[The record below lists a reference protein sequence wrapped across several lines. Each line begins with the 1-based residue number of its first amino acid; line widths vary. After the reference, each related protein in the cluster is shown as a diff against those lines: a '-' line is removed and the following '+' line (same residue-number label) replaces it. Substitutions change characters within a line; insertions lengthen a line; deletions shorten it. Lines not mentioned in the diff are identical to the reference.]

1 MMRIELIQKRNPPSP
16 PSLHHHTPHLL
27 RPSDSQNQTPNKDR
41 RPSDLTVVGL
51 MAVSGTNAV
60 DYPLDDMNNSTRC
73 CRRGGSNQDPPV
85 GDGEEEVD
93 AEKKPTVATNRR
105 LGYSYGA
112 ETSGGSGS
120 FSLSPSSHQGH
131 WCEEDKL
138 FPLKKR
144 RASFTCKLRASTA
157 SDEEQ
162 KKGIR
167 ETPRNTE
174 KSSVEYD
181 YESENEEEQEDDAV
195 EKYEA
200 KKAEC
205 GEGGKTPVA
214 NSNLLCRRNSGN
226 GWRCNRPTVL
236 GHSLCEYHLSSA
248 RMRNRNYVR
257 TRNPPKNKINKFKKV
272 FTGLYLEEEE
282 DFNDKGFE
290 KRGVMKARS
299 ISSLLS
305 QTVPKYTNT
314 RNVEI

>member
-1 MMRIELIQKRNPPSP
+1 
-16 PSLHHHTPHLL
+16 
-27 RPSDSQNQTPNKDR
+27 
-41 RPSDLTVVGL
+41 
-51 MAVSGTNAV
+51 
-60 DYPLDDMNNSTRC
+60 MNNSTRC
-73 CRRGGSNQDPPV
+73 CRRGGSNQDPQV
-85 GDGEEEVD
+85 GDGEEEVN
-93 AEKKPTVATNRR
+93 AEKKPAVATNRR

-112 ETSGGSGS
+112 ETSGGGWSI
-120 FSLSPSSHQGH
+120 SLSPSSHQGH

-138 FPLKKR
+138 YPLKKR

-157 SDEEQ
+157 SVEEQ
-162 KKGIR
+162 KKCIR

-174 KSSVEYD
+174 KSSVDYD

-205 GEGGKTPVA
+205 GEGGKTVPVA
-214 NSNLLCRRNSGN
+214 DSNSLCRRNNGN

-236 GHSLCEYHLSSA
+236 GHSLCEYHLSRA
-248 RMRNRNYVR
+248 RMRNRNDVR
-257 TRNPPKNKINKFKKV
+257 TRNPQNGPKNKISKFKKV
-272 FTGLYLEEEE
+272 FTGLYLEEED

-305 QTVPKYTNT
+305 QTGPNCSQIYQHS
-314 RNVEI
+314 R